1 MFAGSFATSTD
12 RPRDRVAAREIEARL
27 NPEPAMLQVM
37 ADRAPLDRARLA
49 SLMAREVAQFVADHP
64 RSAALFGRAEQSL
77 LDGVPMP
84 WMVKWAGPFPPYVES
99 AAGAHFRCVDG
110 HDYVDFCLGDT
121 GAMAGHGPAPT
132 IAAVE
137 AQLRRG
143 ITHMLPTDDA
153 SWVGEELT
161 RRFGVGS
168 WQFALSASDANRWA
182 LRLARHITGRPMVV
196 VHDHCYHGS
205 VDEAIAMLDDAGR
218 VVPVRGSVGPQVDV
232 AQTTRVVEFNDVTG
246 LDAALAD
253 RGVAAVLIEPALTNV
268 GIVLPEPGYLDAV
281 REITQR
287 TGTILIIDET
297 HTICAGPGGAT
308 GAWGLRPDMLV
319 IGKTIGGGIP
329 SAAYGF
335 SPEVAARLHGSIALD
350 DSDVGGVGGTLA
362 GYALSLAATR
372 ATLSQVLTA
381 EAFSRMIP
389 LAERWEAGVNAV
401 LRERN
406 VPWHVTR
413 LGARA
418 EYHFMADQPRTGA
431 EQWANAVPE
440 LERFLHLWAMNRR
453 VLMTPFHNMALMS
466 PATSEADVDRHT
478 AVFAS
483 AVEALFD

>member
-1 MFAGSFATSTD
+1 MAS
-12 RPRDRVAAREIEARL
+12 RV
-27 NPEPAMLQVM
+27 
-37 ADRAPLDRARLA
+37 LDRARLA
-49 SLMAREVAQFVADHP
+49 TLMSREEERFAAEHP
-64 RSAALFGRAEQSL
+64 RSAALFEDAKGSL

-84 WMVKWAGPFPPYVES
+84 WMVKWASPFPPFVDS
-99 AAGAHFRCVDG
+99 ASGAHFRCVDG

-132 IAAVE
+132 IAAVVR
-137 AQLRRG
+137 QLHRG
-143 ITHMLPTDDA
+143 VTHMLPTEDA
-153 SWVGEELT
+153 AWVGAELT

-168 WQFALSASDANRWA
+168 WQFALSASDANRWS
-182 LRLARHITGRPMVV
+182 LRLARHITGRSKVV

-232 AQTTRVVEFNDVTG
+232 AHTTRVVEFNDASG
-246 LDAALAD
+246 LEAALAD
-253 RGVAAVLIEPALTNV
+253 GDVAAVLIEPALTNV

-281 REITQR
+281 REITRR

-308 GAWGLRPDMLV
+308 GAWGLEPDMLV

-335 SPEVAARLHGSIALD
+335 SPEIAARIRGSIAIE

-372 ATLSQVLTA
+372 ATLAEVLTA
-381 EAFSRMIP
+381 EAFERMIP
-389 LAERWEAGVNAV
+389 LAERWAAGVSDV
-401 LRERN
+401 LRERD
-406 VPWHVTR
+406 VPWHVAR

-418 EYHFMADQPRTGA
+418 EYHFMPDPPRTGA
-431 EQWANAVPE
+431 EQWAHADPE

-453 VLMTPFHNMALMS
+453 ILMTPFHNMALMS
-466 PATSEADVDRHT
+466 PATTEADVDRHT
-478 AVFAS
+478 EVFRK
-483 AVEALFD
+483 AVEALFGD